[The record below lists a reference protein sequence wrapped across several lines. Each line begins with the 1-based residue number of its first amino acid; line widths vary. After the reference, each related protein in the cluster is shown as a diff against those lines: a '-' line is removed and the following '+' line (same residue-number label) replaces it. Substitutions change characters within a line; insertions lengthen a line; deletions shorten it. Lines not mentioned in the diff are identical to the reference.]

1 MLHLRWVYRANST
14 QAAEGCSTCA
24 GGADADPPSRI
35 VYPTFEKTLTYDLR
49 GKKIRGFSAVH
60 FWAVRGGLKRQV
72 ITEADDHL
80 GVALFRILQFL
91 NLLFCDPEFVCQFL
105 RGNLFQ
111 VYFLDNADRKAA
123 YVAFLIKKA
132 LEFFITEF

>member
-1 MLHLRWVYRANST
+1 V
-14 QAAEGCSTCA
+14 
-24 GGADADPPSRI
+24 
-35 VYPTFEKTLTYDLR
+35 
-49 GKKIRGFSAVH
+49 
-60 FWAVRGGLKRQV
+60 
-72 ITEADDHL
+72 DDHL

-111 VYFLDNADRKAA
+111 VYFLDNTDRKAA